1 MNRSLPIIIVAIV
14 AVVAI
19 GSGVALYRAKS
30 QPVLTP
36 AAPKE
41 ASSPAQ
47 AAAELV
53 TSRGPANASVTL
65 EEFGDFQCPPCG
77 RFSEPINDIAR
88 DYKDK
93 LRIVFRELPLAM
105 HQHARAAAEAA
116 EAAGLQGKFWQMHD
130 LLYREQE
137 EWTKASDARPIFN
150 SYAGVLGLNIARF
163 TKDMSG
169 PQVLERLASD
179 AARAQRLG
187 VTNTPTI
194 FVNGT
199 QVAGTSLNPGG
210 VRAAID
216 AALAPKPQK

>member
-1 MNRSLPIIIVAIV
+1 MNRFLPVIIVAIV
-14 AVVAI
+14 ALIAT
-19 GSGVALYRAKS
+19 GSGVALYRAKRP
-30 QPVLTP
+30 PVLT
-36 AAPKE
+36 APKE
-41 ASSPAQ
+41 ASSPVQ
-47 AAAELV
+47 SPVELV
-53 TSRGPANASVTL
+53 TSRGLANAPVTL

-93 LRIVFRELPLAM
+93 LRIVFREMPLAM
-105 HQHARAAAEAA
+105 HQNARPAAEAA

-137 EWTKASDARPIFN
+137 QWAKATDVRSIFT

-169 PQVLERLASD
+169 PEVQQRLALD
-179 AARAQRLG
+179 GARATELG
-187 VTNTPTI
+187 ITNTPTI
-194 FVNGT
+194 LVNGT
-199 QVAGTSLNPGG
+199 QVTGTSLNPGG

-216 AALAPKPQK
+216 AALVPNPQK

>member
-1 MNRSLPIIIVAIV
+1 MNRYLPVIIVV
-14 AVVAI
+14 AVALLAI
-19 GSGVALYRAKS
+19 GGGTALYRARRV
-30 QPVLTP
+30 PVLT
-36 AAPKE
+36 APKD
-41 ASSPAQ
+41 ASPAGEKSRD
-47 AAAELV
+47 AV
-53 TSRGPANASVTL
+53 TTRGPANAPVTL

-77 RFSEPINDIAR
+77 RFSEPINDMAR

-93 LRIVFRELPLAM
+93 LRIVFCEMPLPM

-137 EWTKASDARPIFN
+137 QWSKAADAQPVFT
-150 SYAGVLGLNIARF
+150 SYAGMLGLNISRF
-163 TKDMSG
+163 VKDMSG
-169 PQVLERLASD
+169 PEVQERLAFD
-179 AARAQRLG
+179 AARAKQLG

-194 FVNGT
+194 FINGT
-199 QVAGTSLNPGG
+199 QVVGTSLNAAG